1 MDHLPLAMARIAVC
15 GIEREL
21 AKRRQSDGFPA
32 K

>member
-21 AKRRQSDGFPA
+21 AKRRRRGRFSA